1 MKKNTKILI
10 SVILVLVIIS
20 AVAIMMNKDNV
31 KAKKELNDNAVF
43 ILMDKGEEIASYNMT
58 EIQAIGEADFTATL
72 DTSNTDP
79 EDFQYTGVLLKNV
92 FEHAGI
98 SLEGRE
104 AVIVSAVDGYT
115 VALPMDKFMEDDNV
129 YLAYKKEGELIGT
142 REEGGKGP
150 YQMII
155 SKDQFSQFWC
165 KYAVSADI
173 Q

>member
-129 YLAYKKEGELIGT
+129 YLAYKKEGELSGT